1 MVSPPD
7 AVPGRLETSLAYAGA
22 ALSSLVWVGCVM
34 PGIRV
39 PPGMSD
45 DAATPMGLGALFI
58 VPALLLLV
66 AGPVAAVLARG
77 IVASRALLAA
87 GDAFVTWFVAGIVFF
102 ASHRG
107 PGILLV
113 VAALLGMGAVAVRD
127 AVVVLREGSD
137 AQPDSDSGVSRRY
150 TDLRLALS
158 ILALLTPA
166 QLLVEPGRERAS
178 LLAPFAYVAIS
189 ALGERFAASERGL
202 RLTGAILF
210 ALVAAHLVIALHYVL
225 TTSAR
230 ALVGGDRGVPWTWA
244 GTATL
249 ALALGVLATAIVRAV
264 AIARGPRDRP
274 A

>member
-1 MVSPPD
+1 
-7 AVPGRLETSLAYAGA
+7 
-22 ALSSLVWVGCVM
+22 
-34 PGIRV
+34 
-39 PPGMSD
+39 
-45 DAATPMGLGALFI
+45 MGLGALFI

-77 IVASRALLAA
+77 VVASRALLAA

-102 ASHRG
+102 ASRRG

-127 AVVVLREGSD
+127 AVVVLRAGAEGPP
-137 AQPDSDSGVSRRY
+137 PDSAVSRRY

-225 TTSAR
+225 
-230 ALVGGDRGVPWTWA
+230 P
-244 GTATL
+244 
-249 ALALGVLATAIVRAV
+249 
-264 AIARGPRDRP
+264 
-274 A
+274 

>member
-87 GDAFVTWFVAGIVFF
+87 GDAFVTWFVAGVVFF
-102 ASHRG
+102 ASSRG
-107 PGILLV
+107 TGILLLV
-113 VAALLGMGAVAVRD
+113 LALLGMGAVAVRD
-127 AVVVLREGSD
+127 TLVVLRAGAEAPPGEE
-137 AQPDSDSGVSRRY
+137 AAVSPRY
-150 TDLRLALS
+150 
-158 ILALLTPA
+158 
-166 QLLVEPGRERAS
+166 
-178 LLAPFAYVAIS
+178 
-189 ALGERFAASERGL
+189 
-202 RLTGAILF
+202 
-210 ALVAAHLVIALHYVL
+210 
-225 TTSAR
+225 
-230 ALVGGDRGVPWTWA
+230 
-244 GTATL
+244 
-249 ALALGVLATAIVRAV
+249 
-264 AIARGPRDRP
+264 
-274 A
+274 